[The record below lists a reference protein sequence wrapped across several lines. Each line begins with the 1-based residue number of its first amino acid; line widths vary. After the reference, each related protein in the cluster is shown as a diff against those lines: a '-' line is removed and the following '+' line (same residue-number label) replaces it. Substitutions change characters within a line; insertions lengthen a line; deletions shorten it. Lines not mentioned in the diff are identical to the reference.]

1 MGNIKI
7 AIVGVGSYAKL
18 ALSRGQGGRLKAP
31 SAYFCKHPL
40 QQFTDDKAFQ
50 MMEHFINGD

>member
-7 AIVGVGSYAKL
+7 AIVGVGNCAKL
-18 ALSRGQGGRLKAP
+18 ALSHEQGGILKAP

-40 QQFTDDKAFQ
+40 QQFTNVPDDGAFYQ
-50 MMEHFINGD
+50 WRLR

>member
-7 AIVGVGSYAKL
+7 AIVGVGNRAEL
-18 ALSRGQGGRLKAP
+18 ALSHGQGGILKVP

-40 QQFTDDKAFQ
+40 QQFTNVPDDGAFYQ
-50 MMEHFINGD
+50 WRLR

>member
-7 AIVGVGSYAKL
+7 AIVEVGNCVKL
-18 ALSRGQGGRLKAP
+18 AFSHGQGGILKPP

-40 QQFTDDKAFQ
+40 QQFTNVPDDGVFYQ
-50 MMEHFINGD
+50 WRLR

>member
-7 AIVGVGSYAKL
+7 AIVGGGNCAKL
-18 ALSRGQGGRLKAP
+18 VLSHGQGGILKAP

-40 QQFTDDKAFQ
+40 QQFTDVPDDGAFYQ
-50 MMEHFINGD
+50 WRLR

>member
-7 AIVGVGSYAKL
+7 AIVEVGNCANL
-18 ALSRGQGGRLKAP
+18 AFSHGQGGILKAP

-40 QQFTDDKAFQ
+40 QQFTDDEAFQ
-50 MMEHFINGD
+50 MMEHFIHGD